1 MANVRLRPVSF
12 WVALSSER
20 ARRSR
25 PTGKSDPELPF
36 IRDASGG
43 GFYRIR
49 TVQELLG
56 HRYVKADRGMYAIL
70 NRGRRGNLLKICTG
84 IDEGGNEHSSGFS
97 RRDRFL
103 EKAGD

>member
-1 MANVRLRPVSF
+1 MSAY
-12 WVALSSER
+12 
-20 ARRSR
+20 
-25 PTGKSDPELPF
+25 DPEPPF
-36 IRDASGG
+36 LRDASAGG
-43 GFYRIR
+43 SYRIR

-103 EKAGD
+103 ETAGD